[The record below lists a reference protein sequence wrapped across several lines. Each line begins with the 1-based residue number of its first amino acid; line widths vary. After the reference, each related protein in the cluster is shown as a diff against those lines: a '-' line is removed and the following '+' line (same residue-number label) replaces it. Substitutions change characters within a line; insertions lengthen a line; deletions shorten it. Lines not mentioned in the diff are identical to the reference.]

1 MKTNWKVIVS
11 FWGALLGLNGVFMLL
26 AIIPG
31 ILASDEHGW
40 KALLVSGFASMVLG
54 SFFFFFTKDHNKTI
68 GKREGYLIVGLG
80 WIWLS
85 LSGCLPYI
93 LSGTIPSFAGALF
106 ETISGY
112 TTTGASVLSD
122 IEAVSPS
129 ILTWRSM
136 THWIGGMGIIVLTVA
151 ILPILGIGG
160 MQLFSAEAPGVT
172 TDKLHPRITDTA
184 KRLWFIY
191 VGLTF
196 VETIFLWLAG
206 MTWFDAF
213 NHSMSTISTGG
224 FSTKNDSIAAFD
236 SPWIHYIIIFFM
248 FMSGINF
255 ALTYWGIKGK
265 LDKIYKNEEFRFYLG
280 VTLFTTLLVTLVL
293 MQNGTS
299 GWGLELAFRN
309 SLFQVISFITTT
321 GFVSADLTNVSG
333 AFILKVIFFF
343 LLFLGGSAGSTA
355 GGIKIVRHLVIFKN
369 SWLEFKRL
377 LHPSGIIPV
386 RYNDS
391 SVHGRIT
398 FNVMAFIIIYLLIF
412 GFGSMVMAFTGLD
425 FESAIGAAAT
435 SLGNVGPSIGSVCPV
450 CNFGHITFF
459 GKIFLSFLMLIGRL
473 EIFTVLILF
482 TPFFWK
488 RN

>member
-1 MKTNWKVIVS
+1 MKINWKVIAS
-11 FWGALLGLNGVFMLL
+11 FWGAMLMINGVFMFF

-31 ILASDEHGW
+31 VFMDNDKGW
-40 KALLVSGFASMVLG
+40 KALLVSGLASIFVGGLMQLYAKG
-54 SFFFFFTKDHNKTI
+54 NNKNI
-68 GKREGYLIVGLG
+68 GKREGFLIVSLG
-80 WIWLS
+80 WVCLT

-93 LSGTIPSFAGALF
+93 FSGTIPEFASAVF

-112 TTTGASVLSD
+112 TTTGASVLND
-122 IEAVSPS
+122 IESVSPS
-129 ILTWRSM
+129 ILTWRSI

-196 VETIFLWLAG
+196 VETILLKLAG
-206 MTWFDAF
+206 MTFFDAV
-213 NHSMSTISTGG
+213 NHSMATVSTGG
-224 FSTKNDSIAAFD
+224 FSTKNASIAAYEN
-236 SPWIHYIIIFFM
+236 PLIHYIIIFFM
-248 FMSGINF
+248 FLSGVNF
-255 ALTYWGIKGK
+255 ALTYWGLKGR
-265 LDKIYKNEEFRFYLG
+265 LDKIYKNEEFKFYFGLTVFISLV
-280 VTLFTTLLVTLVL
+280 VTGVL
-293 MQNGTS
+293 MLNS
-299 GWGLELAFRN
+299 NVDWSLEESFRN
-309 SLFQVISFITTT
+309 SLFQVIAFITTT
-321 GFVSADLTNVSG
+321 GFVTADLTNIPG
-333 AFILKVIFFF
+333 ASVLKVMFFF
-343 LLFLGGSAGSTA
+343 MLFMGGSAGSTS

-386 RYNDS
+386 RYNGN
-391 SVHGRIT
+391 SVRGRIT
-398 FNVMAFIIIYLLIF
+398 FNVMAFIIIYLMIF
-412 GFGSMVMAFTGLD
+412 GFGSMVMSFTGLD
-425 FESAIGAAAT
+425 FETAIGATAT
-435 SLGNVGPSIGSVCPV
+435 SIGNVGPAIGGVCPV
-450 CNFGHITFF
+450 CNFSGITPF
-459 GKIFLSFLMLIGRL
+459 GKLFLSLLMLIGRL

>member
-1 MKTNWKVIVS
+1 MRFNWKVITS
-11 FWGALLGLNGVFMLL
+11 FWGALLVINGLFMMS

-31 ILASDEHGW
+31 LLMNDEFGW
-40 KALLVSGFASMVLG
+40 KALLISGSASALLGTFMHFFAQ
-54 SFFFFFTKDHNKTI
+54 DHNKTI
-68 GKREGYLIVGLG
+68 GKKDGYLIVSFG
-80 WIWLS
+80 WILLT

-93 LSGTIPSFAGALF
+93 ISGTIPSFAGAIF

-122 IEAVSPS
+122 IESVAPS
-129 ILTWRSM
+129 ILMWRSI

-196 VETIFLWLAG
+196 VETILLKLAG
-206 MTWFDAF
+206 MTWFDAL
-213 NHSMSTISTGG
+213 NHSMATISTGG
-224 FSTKNDSIAAFD
+224 FSTKNDSIAAYS
-236 SPWIHYIIIFFM
+236 SPLIQYIIIFFM
-248 FMSGINF
+248 FMSGVNF
-255 ALTYWGIKGK
+255 ALTYWGLKGK
-265 LDKIYKNEEFRFYLG
+265 LDKIYKNEEFKFYLG
-280 VTLFTTLLVTLVL
+280 VSIFSTLLVTLVL
-293 MQNGTS
+293 MMNGSTN
-299 GWGLELAFRN
+299 WGLEQAFRN
-309 SLFQVISFITTT
+309 SLFQVVSIITTT
-321 GFVSADLTNVSG
+321 GFVTADLTNVSH
-333 AFILKVIFFF
+333 AYSLKIIFFF

-398 FNVMAFIIIYLLIF
+398 FNVMAFIISYLMIF
-412 GFGSMVMAFTGLD
+412 GFGSMVMSLTGLD
-425 FESAIGAAAT
+425 FESAIGSAAT
-435 SLGNVGPSIGSVCPV
+435 SLGNVGPAIGSVCPV
-450 CNFGHITFF
+450 CNFGHVSSF
-459 GKIFLSFLMLIGRL
+459 GKLFLSFLMLIGRL
-473 EIFTVLILF
+473 EIFTVLMLF

-488 RN
+488 RA

>member
-1 MKTNWKVIVS
+1 MKINWKVIAS
-11 FWGALLGLNGVFMLL
+11 FWGALLGLNGVFMFF

-31 ILASDEHGW
+31 VFMNNDFGW
-40 KALLVSGFASMVLG
+40 KALLISGVASM
-54 SFFFFFTKDHNKTI
+54 FI
-68 GKREGYLIVGLG
+68 GALMYFYSRDNDKSISKRDGFLIVSIG
-80 WIWLS
+80 WVFLS
-85 LSGCLPYI
+85 LSGCLPFI
-93 LSGTIPSFAGALF
+93 ISGAIPDFSAALF
-106 ETISGY
+106 ETVSGY
-112 TTTGASVLSD
+112 TTTGASVLND
-122 IEAVSPS
+122 IESVSPS
-129 ILTWRSM
+129 ILTWRSI

-191 VGLTF
+191 VGMTIAETF
-196 VETIFLWLAG
+196 LLKIAG
-206 MTWFDAF
+206 MTWFDAV
-213 NHSMSTISTGG
+213 NHSMATVSTGG
-224 FSTKNDSIAAFD
+224 FSTKNASIAAYE
-236 SPWIHYIIIFFM
+236 SPWIHYIIILFM
-248 FMSGINF
+248 FLSGVNF
-255 ALTYWGIKGK
+255 ALTYWGLKGR

-280 VTLFTTLLVTLVL
+280 ITIFITLVCTAVL
-293 MQNGTS
+293 MTNS
-299 GWGLELAFRN
+299 NVSWSIEESFRN
-309 SLFQVISFITTT
+309 SLFQVIAFITTT
-321 GFVSADLTNVSG
+321 GFVTADLTNIEG
-333 AFILKVIFFF
+333 AFILKATFFF
-343 LLFLGGSAGSTA
+343 LLFMGGSAGSTA

-386 RYNDS
+386 RLNDN

-398 FNVMAFIIIYLLIF
+398 FNVMAFIIIYLMIF
-412 GFGSMVMAFTGLD
+412 GFGSLVMSFTGLN
-425 FESAIGAAAT
+425 FETAIGAAAT
-435 SLGNVGPSIGSVCPV
+435 SLGNVGPAIGGVCPV
-450 CNFGHITFF
+450 CNFSGITSF